1 MGCEAANRS
10 SECAEFNRLKTLYG
24 WLIED
29 RADRTDGVWVG
40 RGVRS
45 VTAFSDEQQ
54 VEINDLADSSW
65 WYQVRNSLL
74 VRYIHRFG
82 LSGAMW
88 DVGSGTGIVSQAM
101 RDSGFQVV
109 ALEPA
114 VGGAV
119 SAAARGLPS
128 VASTLE
134 DLRLPDQS
142 ISAIG
147 LFDVIE
153 LLAKPEALIAEC
165 CRVLAPSGQLYVTV
179 PAHPWLWSQ
188 ADTLIQHQRRYTRQS
203 LRTLLENC
211 GFEIQDC
218 SYRLASLVA
227 PLAIVRSIPWR
238 LGYRPESTVFQKQL
252 GYSSTLLTRCLI
264 GLELLIGGTSPI
276 GTSLFACASP
286 RSATT
291 ELDRT

>member
-1 MGCEAANRS
+1 MGREAANRS
-10 SECAEFNRLKTLYG
+10 SRCAEFDRLDNLYG
-24 WLIED
+24 WRIED
-29 RADRTDGVWVG
+29 RADLGDGVWVG
-40 RGVRS
+40 RGMRP
-45 VTAFSDEQQ
+45 VTTFSDDQQ

-74 VRYIHRFG
+74 IRYIHRYG

-88 DVGSGTGIVSQAM
+88 DVGSGTGVVSQTI
-101 RDSGFQVV
+101 RDSGYQVV

-134 DLRLPDQS
+134 DLRLPEQS
-142 ISAIG
+142 ISAVG

-153 LLAKPEALIAEC
+153 YLAEPEALIAEC
-165 CRVLAPSGQLYVTV
+165 RRVLTPSGQLYVTV

-188 ADTLIQHQRRYTRQS
+188 ADTLTQHQRRYTRQS
-203 LRTLLENC
+203 LRRLLENC

-227 PLAIVRSIPWR
+227 PLAIARSIPWR
-238 LGYRPESTVFQKQL
+238 LGYRPEPTVFQKQL

-264 GLELLIGGTSPI
+264 RLESLVGGTSPI
-276 GTSLFACASP
+276 GTSLFACAHP
-286 RSATT
+286 DRS
-291 ELDRT
+291 ERHWYSK